1 MKKLLLFLLVAMMAY
16 PCYANSQ
23 SQRRFTY
30 FSGMKLTDV
39 NSKIDAGKEGYQE
52 GVDIYQFI
60 PDNKNPAKTTYEL
73 TVSHENL
80 NGDALS
86 FGDYEQM
93 STKQKFEALFER
105 DLSDHDDVDGTYRKM
120 YKLNYKNET
129 EGKLDAYVVKQY
141 ENKYEDG
148 TVESLV
154 FHVIR
159 RVQVRDWEDPGNDN
173 IVRVYTFTFEQKLE
187 GNDISIRNR
196 YNNVETFSPAG
207 YFEHMMDNCADYW
220 IEFINHLI
228 LPLFNK

>member
-173 IVRVYTFTFEQKLE
+173 IVRVYTFTFEQKLQGKPVSFHDRF
-187 GNDISIRNR
+187 GNVKTLSPMDYFN
-196 YNNVETFSPAG
+196 YMTGTF
-207 YFEHMMDNCADYW
+207 ADTWTYT
-220 IEFINHLI
+220 INDLI
-228 LPLFNK
+228 LELCNK